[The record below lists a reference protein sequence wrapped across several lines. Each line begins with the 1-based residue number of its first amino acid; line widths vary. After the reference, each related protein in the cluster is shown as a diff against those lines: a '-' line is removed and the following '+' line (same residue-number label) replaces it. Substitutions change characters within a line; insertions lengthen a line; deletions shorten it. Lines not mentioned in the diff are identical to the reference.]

1 MLYEKLE
8 TYGNRNIYPFHMP
21 GHKRQIVQKFSPY
34 EIDITEIE
42 GFDNLHHAKDILK
55 ETQENAARLYGSKEC
70 FYLINGS
77 TCGILTAISAVVGRN
92 EKILVARNSHKSVY
106 HGLFLRQLKVEYIYS
121 VETKTGIQGQVT
133 KEQIEQLLEKNPDT
147 KAVFITSP
155 TYDGIVSDIKE
166 IAKVVH
172 AYQIPL
178 IVDSAHGA
186 HFGFSKGF
194 PENAIKLGA
203 DIVIES
209 VHKTLPSFTQTALL
223 HICSERVSLDL
234 IKRYLSIYE
243 TSSPSYILMSG
254 IDVCMEFLKAEGK
267 FYFEQLEEHLHW
279 FYERIASLKRL
290 KVMKKSDFSK
300 EEAFDFDESKILIFY
315 GNGQR
320 ESNISGEYLQTK
332 LLKEYGLQMEMACG
346 TYTLALSS
354 IMDTKE
360 GFERLAD
367 ALLAIDHELEA
378 EDLFDNSFDNTKQKF
393 LQENIYKVQKKRME
407 LFEAWEQKVVSLSM
421 QEAIGKISADYIY
434 LYPPGIPILVPG
446 EEITEA
452 FIEDI
457 RLCQKQGLEVE
468 GLLED
473 GKIAIVDV

>member
-8 TYGNRNIYPFHMP
+8 IYSKSNVYPFHMP
-21 GHKRQIVQKFSPY
+21 GHKRQILQQFSPY

-42 GFDNLHHAKDILK
+42 GFDNLHHAKEILK
-55 ETQENAARLYGSKEC
+55 QTQENASRLYGSKEC

-77 TCGILTAISAVVGRN
+77 TCGILTAISAVAGRN

-106 HGLFLRQLKVEYIYS
+106 HGLFLRQLKVEYIYPI
-121 VETKTGIQGQVT
+121 ETKVGIQGQVT

-209 VHKTLPSFTQTALL
+209 VHKTLPAFTQTALL

-243 TSSPSYILMSG
+243 TGSPSYILMSG

-267 FYFEQLEEHLHW
+267 FYFEQLEANLQW
-279 FYERIASLKRL
+279 FYERISALKRL
-290 KVMKKSDFSK
+290 KVMQKSDFSK
-300 EEAFDFDESKILIFY
+300 EEAFDFDESKILIFC

-320 ESNISGEYLQTK
+320 DFHISGEYLQKK

-407 LFEAWEQKVVSLSM
+407 LFEAWEQKVVSFSM

-446 EEITEA
+446 EEITEVL
-452 FIEDI
+452 IEDI
-457 RLCQKQGLEVE
+457 RLCKKRGLEVE